1 VDQELVL
8 VISIQVSDSP
18 AFVSER
24 IIANA
29 LSERLLKLRRKNE
42 RSRKLIHSS

>member
-29 LSERLLKLRRKNE
+29 LIVEAIGNDTA
-42 RSRKLIHSS
+42 